1 MTITKQLVLSLLI
14 WVMLSG
20 VLSAQTIHRFQFK
33 NGQYLTAK
41 GGTLYVSEQQKGS
54 EEITQWFIATLQDDF
69 SFKLAPLSSPDSYL
83 TSNNGNLTLSTS
95 ASTGTDWK
103 ALYAGGSFVSIA
115 GTDANLM
122 LADMGGQA
130 RLIEPA
136 TKLKSSEDP
145 AGDHYRLTVLTGEPA
160 ITYGKVV
167 ENAEWNS
174 RNNSAIDE
182 VKTYPNPI
190 TDEANIVYRLSSAG
204 EVMVT
209 ILDIKGQII
218 NKLVD
223 TTQDRG
229 VYEIRWNRDDAS
241 GIAIPAGVYALT
253 VTIGK
258 SRYNQL
264 LIVK

>member
-1 MTITKQLVLSLLI
+1 MKKLIVFGLLNWIVLAGGLN
-14 WVMLSG
+14 
-20 VLSAQTIHRFQFK
+20 AQTIHQFQFK

-41 GGTLYVSEQQKGS
+41 GGMLYVSQQQKGS
-54 EEITQWFIATLQDDF
+54 EEIAQWFIATLQDDF
-69 SFKLAPLSSPDSYL
+69 SFKLAPLSSPDRYL
-83 TSNNGNLTLSTS
+83 TFDNGNLTLSAS
-95 ASTGTDWK
+95 ESTGTDWK

-115 GTDANLM
+115 GTDANLV
-122 LADMGGQA
+122 LADVEGQV

-136 TKLKSSEDP
+136 TKLKSSDDP

-160 ITYGKVV
+160 ITYEKVV

-174 RNNSAIDE
+174 RSNGAMDE

-190 TDEANIVYRLSSAG
+190 TEEASIVYRLSSASD
-204 EVMVT
+204 VMVS
-209 ILDIKGQII
+209 ILDVKGQVI
-218 NKLVD
+218 NKLID
-223 TTQDRG
+223 TNQDRG
-229 VYEIRWNRDDAS
+229 IYEIKWNRDDAN
-241 GIAIPAGVYALT
+241 GIAVPAGVYALT

>member
-1 MTITKQLVLSLLI
+1 
-14 WVMLSG
+14 
-20 VLSAQTIHRFQFK
+20 HRFQFK

-83 TSNNGNLTLSTS
+83 TSDNGNLTLD
-95 ASTGTDWK
+95 ATGTDWK

-115 GTDANLM
+115 GTDANLV

-136 TKLKSSEDP
+136 TKLKSSDDP
-145 AGDHYRLTVLTGEPA
+145 AGDHYRLTVLTGDPA

-167 ENAEWNS
+167 ENAEWTS
-174 RNNSAIDE
+174 VSNSATDE

-190 TDEANIVYRLSSAG
+190 TEEANIVYRLSSAG
-204 EVMVT
+204 EVTVT
-209 ILDIKGQII
+209 ILDVRGQVI
-218 NKLVD
+218 NRLVD

-241 GIAIPAGVYALT
+241 GIAVPAGVYALT